1 MESRLLFTT
10 FLGSQRTAFW
20 SYLLVGIVIPLA
32 VKEVR
37 SHPVASR
44 LPRCL
49 RTGLL
54 MPSLRNRKRG
64 LLFSST
70 YPGGKI
76 AEEDDMLKRTF
87 SGTLAAAALGVAA
100 SGGSIPDFAQN
111 LPARCLPQETRT
123 DALNDGCS
131 GFVRFGMSGL
141 MVVPGQAPD
150 VEATGSV
157 TRSVNDD
164 AEAGDDTSSPE

>member
-1 MESRLLFTT
+1 M
-10 FLGSQRTAFW
+10 
-20 SYLLVGIVIPLA
+20 
-32 VKEVR
+32 
-37 SHPVASR
+37 
-44 LPRCL
+44 PR
-49 RTGLL
+49 
-54 MPSLRNRKRG
+54 LRNRKCG

-70 YPGGKI
+70 YRDVKV

-87 SGTLAAAALGVAA
+87 SGTLAAAALGVVA

-123 DALNDGCS
+123 DGCS

-150 VEATGSV
+150 VEATGSI
-157 TRSVNDD
+157 TRSVSDD
-164 AEAGDDTSSPE
+164 AEAGNNTSSPE

>member
-1 MESRLLFTT
+1 
-10 FLGSQRTAFW
+10 
-20 SYLLVGIVIPLA
+20 
-32 VKEVR
+32 
-37 SHPVASR
+37 
-44 LPRCL
+44 
-49 RTGLL
+49 
-54 MPSLRNRKRG
+54 MPSLRNRKRD

-76 AEEDDMLKRTF
+76 AEEDCMLKRTF
-87 SGTLAAAALGVAA
+87 SGTLTAVALGVAA
-100 SGGSIPDFAQN
+100 SGVSIPDFVQN

-141 MVVPGQAPD
+141 IVVPGQAPD

-157 TRSVNDD
+157 TRSVDDD
-164 AEAGDDTSSPE
+164 AEAEDATSNRE